1 MYRTN
6 IYIERSIGPVNQCC
20 DSVNRTFTMSH
31 RQLWVLICTTLFVC
45 LCRSATADRAS
56 TLPSAETPKV
66 SDNGDTVRAASPM
79 ELDIATIN
87 TSAAENVTQ
96 TPKGPTLSELAS
108 KYLIYKVGYYIQTV
122 CVPIFVCIGL
132 VGNFLSFIVMI
143 QPQNR
148 RISCC
153 IYMATVAV
161 CDSGVLIDVMT
172 YWVSTDGTKVL
183 WTDWQCK
190 LSGYFFSTFAMISV
204 VLVTFV
210 TADRFIVVRFPL
222 RARHHCTPSRA
233 YKIIIPI
240 IVLVSLCQLP
250 HLHYF
255 AQVGRSCQAFGVS
268 DKWAV
273 VFVWFN
279 TALNS
284 LIPVVAILIM
294 NGLIMMTIRNRAKAF
309 RNAKSDSQRLT
320 RNDGHGGYKIQAR
333 ERQLVSMLLLVTTAL
348 PVFTIP
354 QYIRY
359 ISYLFIDYTSDPRSF
374 AIYFFWYN
382 LTAKWFYINYAINF
396 YLYCIG
402 GRKFRGDLKRLLCF
416 GKSGL
421 V

>member
-1 MYRTN
+1 
-6 IYIERSIGPVNQCC
+6 
-20 DSVNRTFTMSH
+20 MSH
-31 RQLWVLICTTLFVC
+31 RQLWVLICTALFVC

-56 TLPSAETPKV
+56 TLPLAETPKV

-108 KYLIYKVGYYIQTV
+108 KYLIYTVGRYIQTV
-122 CVPIFVCIGL
+122 CVPIFVSIGL

-148 RISCC
+148 HISCC
-153 IYMATVAV
+153 IYMATVSV
-161 CDSGVLIDVMT
+161 CDSGLLIVVMN
-172 YWVSTDGTKVL
+172 YWVTTDGTKVL

-190 LSGYFFSTFAMISV
+190 LAGYFFSTFAMISV

-210 TADRFIVVRFPL
+210 TVDRFIVVRFPL
-222 RARHHCTPSRA
+222 RARQYCTPSRA
-233 YKIIIPI
+233 YKIIIAI

-255 AQVGRSCQAFGVS
+255 AQVGRSCQGFGVS

-284 LIPVVAILIM
+284 LIPFVAISVL
-294 NGLIMMTIRNRAKAF
+294 NGFIVVTIRNRRKKIKF
-309 RNAKSDSQRLT
+309 DGISPEKESDSDAKSVTQGMT
-320 RNDGHGGYKIQAR
+320 RNDTDGGDKMKAR
-333 ERQLVSMLLLVTTAL
+333 ERQLVTMLLLVTTAL
-348 PVFTIP
+348 PVFTMP
-354 QYIRY
+354 QCIRY

-382 LTAKWFYINYAINF
+382 FCGKWFYINYTINF
-396 YLYCIG
+396 FLYCIG

>member
-1 MYRTN
+1 M
-6 IYIERSIGPVNQCC
+6 NQCC
-20 DSVNRTFTMSH
+20 DSVNRNFTMSH

-45 LCRSATADRAS
+45 LCRSATAERAS
-56 TLPSAETPKV
+56 TLPLAETPKV

-79 ELDIATIN
+79 ELGIATIN

-108 KYLIYKVGYYIQTV
+108 KYLIYKVGRYIQTV

-143 QPQNR
+143 QPQSR

-153 IYMATVAV
+153 IYMATVSV
-161 CDSGVLIDVMT
+161 CDSGLLIVVMN
-172 YWVSTDGTKVL
+172 YWVTTDGIKVL

-190 LSGYFFSTFAMISV
+190 LAGYFFSTFAMISV

-222 RARHHCTPSRA
+222 RARQHCTPSRA

-255 AQVGRSCQAFGVS
+255 AQVGRSCQGFGVS
-268 DKWAV
+268 DTWAV

-284 LIPVVAILIM
+284 LIPFVAISIM
-294 NGLIMMTIRNRAKAF
+294 NGLNMMTIRSRAKAF
-309 RNAKSDSQRLT
+309 GNAKSVSQRMT
-320 RNDGHGGYKIQAR
+320 RNDADGGYKIKAR

-348 PVFTIP
+348 PVFTMP
-354 QYIRY
+354 QCIRY

-382 LTAKWFYINYAINF
+382 FCGKWFYINYAINF
-396 YLYCIG
+396 FLYCIG
-402 GRKFRGDLKRLLCF
+402 GRKFRGDLKRLLSF

>member
-1 MYRTN
+1 M
-6 IYIERSIGPVNQCC
+6 
-20 DSVNRTFTMSH
+20 NRTFTMSH

-108 KYLIYKVGYYIQTV
+108 KYLIYKVGRYIQTV
-122 CVPIFVCIGL
+122 CVPIFVSIGL
-132 VGNFLSFIVMI
+132 VGNFFSFIVMI

-153 IYMATVAV
+153 IYMATVSV
-161 CDSGVLIDVMT
+161 CDSGLLIVVMN
-172 YWVSTDGTKVL
+172 YWITTDGIKVL

-190 LSGYFFSTFAMISV
+190 LAGYFFSTFAMISV

-210 TADRFIVVRFPL
+210 TVDRFIAVRFPF
-222 RARHHCTPSRA
+222 RARQYCTPSRA
-233 YKIIIPI
+233 YKIVGVI
-240 IVLVSLCQLP
+240 IVLMSLCQLP

-255 AQVGRSCQAFGVS
+255 AQVGRSCQGFGVS

-284 LIPVVAILIM
+284 LIPFVAISIM
-294 NGLIMMTIRNRAKAF
+294 NGLIMLTIRNRAKAF
-309 RNAKSDSQRLT
+309 GNGGMSSGKATNSDSKSDSQGT
-320 RNDGHGGYKIQAR
+320 GSDADGGDKMNAR
-333 ERQLVSMLLLVTTAL
+333 DRQLVSMLLLVTTAL
-348 PVFTIP
+348 LIFTMP
-354 QYIRY
+354 QCIRY

-382 LTAKWFYINYAINF
+382 FCGKWFYINYAINF
-396 YLYCIG
+396 FLYCIG
-402 GRKFRGDLKRLLCF
+402 GQKFRGDLKRLLCL
-416 GKSGL
+416 GKSG
-421 V
+421 